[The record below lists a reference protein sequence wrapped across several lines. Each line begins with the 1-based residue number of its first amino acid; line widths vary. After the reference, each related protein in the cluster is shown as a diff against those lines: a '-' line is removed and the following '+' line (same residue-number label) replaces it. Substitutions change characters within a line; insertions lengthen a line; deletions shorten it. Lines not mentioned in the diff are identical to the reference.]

1 MNVLRA
7 VDLANVIGPVELEVC
22 RSSHKQYKIPGLT
35 TTQRKTSSR
44 SGNSRQMLL
53 HLQQGGRWLG
63 DLLAL
68 VCVLVAG
75 TGSRADRSSSEP
87 AASTARARQVGRAIV
102 AAPSEVPDVVRI
114 EVERPPGKRQAF

>member
-87 AASTARARQVGRAIV
+87 AASRRAVV

-114 EVERPPGKRQAF
+114 RVERPPGKRQAF